1 LLDTRESISDGKTW
15 KDCAFSLPA
24 GFNKKNKVMMA
35 LLTKRV
41 HIAGMVVLCL
51 ALKLAHYPMPV
62 KQIGNGSQNTHN
74 RVAIRQF
81 PELFL
86 RNLSQE
92 TISRIRAKEKLAD

>member
-1 LLDTRESISDGKTW
+1 
-15 KDCAFSLPA
+15 
-24 GFNKKNKVMMA
+24 
-35 LLTKRV
+35 
-41 HIAGMVVLCL
+41 MVVLCL
-51 ALKLAHYPMPV
+51 ALKLAHYPMPI

-92 TISRIRAKEKLAD
+92 TISRIRAKEKMADWEKISNIDHWLQPTNKTGCQFKQPYHQR